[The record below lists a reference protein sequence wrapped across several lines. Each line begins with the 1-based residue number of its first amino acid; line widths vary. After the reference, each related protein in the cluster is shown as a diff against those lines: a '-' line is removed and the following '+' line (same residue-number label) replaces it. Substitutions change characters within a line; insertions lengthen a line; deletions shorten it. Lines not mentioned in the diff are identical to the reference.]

1 VTLVVGVHPT
11 KDDRSVLELAA
22 ALARSSD
29 QDLFIDIVVPAAW
42 SSPLAARTDPAFETW
57 ADETGQRAVARVER
71 TLAESFSDVTASA
84 AWIAGRSIPGTLIE
98 QAESSEAPLII
109 VGSGSAGP
117 YGRIHVNSTAETLL
131 HSSPIPV
138 AVATRGHRGSTSRRI
153 GRVTLAF
160 RGDEA
165 SRRVLEC
172 TAALCADVQAPLRVV
187 TFAVR
192 GKTMYPPSVSLR
204 SEDDITESWIQQ
216 SEDAQK
222 EALAGLDTVPDDVE
236 CVVAQGTNWA
246 EAIDALAW
254 EAGDVLVVGSSQHR
268 GMSRLFLGST
278 ATKIAR
284 NSPVPVIV
292 VP

>member
-1 VTLVVGVHPT
+1 MTLVVGVHPT
-11 KDDRSVLELAA
+11 KDDRATLELAA
-22 ALARSSD
+22 ALARASD
-29 QDLFIDIVVPAAW
+29 QDLFVVTVVPAPW
-42 SSPLAARTDPAFETW
+42 SSPLAARTDPAFEVW
-57 ADETGQRAVARVER
+57 ADETGQRAVERVER
-71 TLAESFSDVTASA
+71 TLAESFPDVTAAA
-84 AWIAGRSIPGTLIE
+84 AWIAGRSVPGTLIE
-98 QAESSEAPLII
+98 QAESSEAALII

-117 YGRIHVNSTAETLL
+117 YGRIHVSSTAETLL

-138 AVATRGHRGSTSRRI
+138 AVATRGYRSGPSRRI
-153 GRVTLAF
+153 GRATLAF
-160 RGDEA
+160 RGDEM

-172 TAALCADVQAPLRVV
+172 TAALCSDVRSSLRVV

-192 GKTMYPPSVSLR
+192 GKTMYPPTVSLR
-204 SEDDITESWIQQ
+204 SEDDMTESWVLQ
-216 SEDAQK
+216 SEAAQRDAV
-222 EALAGLDTVPDDVE
+222 AALDTVPDNVE

-246 EAIDALAW
+246 EAIDALTWA
-254 EAGDVLVVGSSQHR
+254 ADDVLVVGSSQNR